1 MEGYNDEQDSEI
13 SEFSESLH
21 TMSEGTYDCE
31 EQGSIVSGASM
42 TSGSITSEEHS
53 DFAAQDSDISDDSTH
68 SEMFGEFIEEECT
81 DENTRQRPF
90 VWTIVIAI
98 AFFTGLIEAAIG
110 IMFLIDPEA
119 ARAALSLIAGGV
131 GKGENRQL

>member
-68 SEMFGEFIEEECT
+68 SEMFGGEFKEEECT
-81 DENTRQRPF
+81 DENTR
-90 VWTIVIAI
+90 
-98 AFFTGLIEAAIG
+98 LIEAAIG